1 MKNLLTQVLLQKMVY
16 TPYHVDFLDF
26 WRTKNRHLVGQIV
39 GQLPDVCC
47 KSQCDF
53 NLIFFL
59 DQTITDIS
67 EMSSMQDYASCETLD
82 SVSTLQGDSDTP
94 ELKQRPVSMVSSTGI
109 VFPETDAAM
118 VETENL
124 IKNSYE
130 AAVQALGTTGTF
142 NFERMAVLSVHFL
155 IISFQMKKQKQA
167 SMKR

>member
-1 MKNLLTQVLLQKMVY
+1 MV
-16 TPYHVDFLDF
+16 TMPYHVDFLDF
-26 WRTKNRHLVGQIV
+26 WETISHHLVGRIV
-39 GQLPDVCC
+39 GHSPDVCY

-142 NFERMAVLSVHFL
+142 NFERMAVLSVYF
-155 IISFQMKKQKQA
+155 
-167 SMKR
+167 

>member
-1 MKNLLTQVLLQKMVY
+1 
-16 TPYHVDFLDF
+16 
-26 WRTKNRHLVGQIV
+26 
-39 GQLPDVCC
+39 
-47 KSQCDF
+47 
-53 NLIFFL
+53 
-59 DQTITDIS
+59 
-67 EMSSMQDYASCETLD
+67 MQDYASCETLD

-142 NFERMAVLSVHFL
+142 GVTHRLSV
-155 IISFQMKKQKQA
+155 IVCVGISKN
-167 SMKR
+167 